1 MITPI
6 NNLLIDLPAPSNLNY
21 FWNFG
26 SLLGFCLFVQVVTG
40 IFLAMHYCPDIELA
54 FTSVEHITRDINH
67 GFVLRYL
74 HANGA
79 SVFFL
84 CVYLHI
90 GRGIYYGSY
99 RKLLV

>member
-1 MITPI
+1 M
-6 NNLLIDLPAPSNLNY
+6 
-21 FWNFG
+21 G
-26 SLLGFCLFVQVVTG
+26 TG

-67 GFVLRYL
+67 GFILRYL

-84 CVYLHI
+84 CVYFHI
-90 GRGIYYGSY
+90 GRGIFYGSY